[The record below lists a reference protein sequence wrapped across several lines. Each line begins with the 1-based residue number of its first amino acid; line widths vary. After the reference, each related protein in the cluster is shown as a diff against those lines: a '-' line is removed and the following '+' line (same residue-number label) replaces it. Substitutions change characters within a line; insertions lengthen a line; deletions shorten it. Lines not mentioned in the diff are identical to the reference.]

1 MRQCLHNVRVC
12 VYFGTA
18 QGRVAAGKG
27 GGATRRSRRRAATMC
42 LSASLRQW
50 FDAPCRRP
58 RRVSAVR
65 SALAVTECGYG
76 GRMFIHG
83 TTATRSRWFDRCLGS
98 HSRCPKLPARR
109 LQLQWQRSTVS
120 RPSTPRS
127 CRETPKKPQPLGSL
141 WKTSTHTSDSGCPH
155 RCGSQRP
162 RRIEWQNWK
171 RVADKW
177 LDGTAQLAFGMVRRR
192 RRVDVCH
199 VCVTDVDC
207 VRLALS
213 AAGIAA
219 ATHAMLIIYS
229 FTTVALGVSAGQDFT
244 SWTTLPALMSA
255 CVSAAACA
263 RAAAP
268 VESNHTTAGDHGG
281 ISENKQEAWQRK
293 CLH

>member
-98 HSRCPKLPARR
+98 HSRYPKLPARR

-120 RPSTPRS
+120 RPSTRRS
-127 CRETPKKPQPLGSL
+127 CREMPKKPKPLGSL

-162 RRIEWQNWK
+162 RRMENGRTERELPTSGWIEQHNW
-171 RVADKW
+171 RSAWCAGAGGSMCATYV
-177 LDGTAQLAFGMVRRR
+177 LRMEI
-192 RRVDVCH
+192 VC
-199 VCVTDVDC
+199 D
-207 VRLALS
+207 
-213 AAGIAA
+213 
-219 ATHAMLIIYS
+219 
-229 FTTVALGVSAGQDFT
+229 
-244 SWTTLPALMSA
+244 
-255 CVSAAACA
+255 
-263 RAAAP
+263 
-268 VESNHTTAGDHGG
+268 
-281 ISENKQEAWQRK
+281 
-293 CLH
+293 